1 MQEDFDPADNGLVP
15 CHLRVSEGMIFVHLT
30 QALEP
35 PDFDEQVGNDIH
47 PVLSYYGSAELKVAV
62 REQYPIH
69 GNWKLALENF
79 LECYHCGPSHR
90 SLVTTHNWDQEMPR
104 RQRAP
109 SVTRSRVGHA
119 GGQARHLQR
128 WRHGRRGVRIEHGRQ
143 PEPRLHDRLTGRQA
157 GGAAAAEYQG
167 VDVRHARYRHTVVA
181 VFRAG
186 LRRPSGHRSLH
197 AARH

>member
-1 MQEDFDPADNGLVP
+1 
-15 CHLRVSEGMIFVHLT
+15 MIFVHLT

-90 SLVTTHNWDQEMPR
+90 ALVTTHTWDQEMSR
-104 RQRAP
+104 RQRA
-109 SVTRSRVGHA
+109 
-119 GGQARHLQR
+119 QR
-128 WRHGRRGVRIEHGRQ
+128 APMRMKSPAIWNV
-143 PEPRLHDRLTGRQA
+143 L
-157 GGAAAAEYQG
+157 
-167 VDVRHARYRHTVVA
+167 
-181 VFRAG
+181 G
-186 LRRPSGHRSLH
+186 LRLRRTVWALRQTFGGLQSLSC
-197 AARH
+197 RTGV